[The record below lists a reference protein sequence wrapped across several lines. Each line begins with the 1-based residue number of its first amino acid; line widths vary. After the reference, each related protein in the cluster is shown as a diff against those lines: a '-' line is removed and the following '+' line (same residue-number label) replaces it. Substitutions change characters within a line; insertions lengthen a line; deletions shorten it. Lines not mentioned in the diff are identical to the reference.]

1 MRCAFACGLF
11 LFLLLSLTPNT
22 NAQDVPGNVF
32 LGVPSILTH
41 YVLVCLPPEGG
52 VYALATEPL
61 EPVKSVR
68 FQVTWPDGVDHDQG
82 SVIWPGAVDV
92 SEPGDDIWDIVFEEC
107 RDKPGSTLYLV
118 NYGGVDY
125 HGQRGWMCP
134 YGDVVPRPVWTL
146 CSGETI
152 EASLFDMGP
161 SWVDGCSPF
170 GNNFCEV
177 IPAQAQSWGMLKS
190 SY

>member
-1 MRCAFACGLF
+1 MRCGIACG
-11 LFLLLSLTPNT
+11 LLLSLLLFLAPST

-134 YGDVVPRPVWTL
+134 YGDVVPDRCGRCVPGKPSKPRSSTWALPGWMAVL
-146 CSGETI
+146 LLETTT
-152 EASLFDMGP
+152 ARS
-161 SWVDGCSPF
+161 SPPRRRA
-170 GNNFCEV
+170 GA
-177 IPAQAQSWGMLKS
+177 P
-190 SY
+190 